1 MLRNLI
7 FGPPPLPPTLK
18 SLIDQN
24 KQAGLEKSA
33 ILLAYLLIKLINK
46 QGGIFCLLHEKV
58 ERKSEKSKQAC
69 SSIKD
74 FRVCNHVSN
83 NQKLEFSDSRFV
95 IQVIT

>member
-1 MLRNLI
+1 LD
-7 FGPPPLPPTLK
+7 PPPLPPTLK

-74 FRVCNHVSN
+74 FRVCNHVSS

>member
-33 ILLAYLLIKLINK
+33 TLLAYLLSKSKNE
-46 QGGIFCLLHEKV
+46 QGGITRLLHERLQGGMK
-58 ERKSEKSKQAC
+58 
-69 SSIKD
+69 I
-74 FRVCNHVSN
+74 
-83 NQKLEFSDSRFV
+83 
-95 IQVIT
+95 

>member
-46 QGGIFCLLHEKV
+46 QGGIFLFITW
-58 ERKSEKSKQAC
+58 KSGKK
-69 SSIKD
+69 IWK
-74 FRVCNHVSN
+74 
-83 NQKLEFSDSRFV
+83 
-95 IQVIT
+95 I